1 MGEEVDWGIVSGWWV
16 GEWEMM
22 GGWIGWGMVGEWK
35 GWGMGWVDRM
45 GVGVVDGWWMVGG
58 WIGRVGGWV
67 DGWIHG

>member
-1 MGEEVDWGIVSGWWV
+1 MDSGWRV